1 MTKAV
6 NWHMCCHVCTD
17 LNHFSH
23 HVGALRH
30 AYGFVV
36 VMVSSVT
43 YVAQGNG
50 FRLVIPSAYC
60 RRQSSVYVVYINC
73 LFRHNVLRNVRSE
86 WGGEG
91 LLKDIYSNVLVMSL
105 AYVISAGAFCE
116 WCWIARQASL
126 VRLISDSITGHDM
139 FIPGST
145 FVH

>member
-1 MTKAV
+1 M
-6 NWHMCCHVCTD
+6 
-17 LNHFSH
+17 
-23 HVGALRH
+23 LRD
-30 AYGFVV
+30 
-36 VMVSSVT
+36 
-43 YVAQGNG
+43 
-50 FRLVIPSAYC
+50 
-60 RRQSSVYVVYINC
+60 
-73 LFRHNVLRNVRSE
+73 VRSE

-126 VRLISDSITGHDM
+126 VRLISNSITGLADMHDM